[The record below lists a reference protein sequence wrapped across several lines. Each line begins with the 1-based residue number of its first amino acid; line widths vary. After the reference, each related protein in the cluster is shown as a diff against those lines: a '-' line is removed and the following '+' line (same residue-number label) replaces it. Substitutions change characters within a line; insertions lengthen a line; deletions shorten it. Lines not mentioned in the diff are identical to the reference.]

1 MNALTQKRKGENM
14 TLKYQIGVDAGGTH
28 STAIAYDLNG
38 KELGRAEGG
47 PGQINAD
54 YEGGLSNIAKV
65 INDLLDN
72 IDGDCIKVLVGI
84 AGLSIVGNA
93 PEVAANISSR
103 IHNLPTR
110 AITDSLLALYN
121 GLQGD
126 DGALV
131 IAGTGSVYNG
141 LQNGHL
147 IAVGGYGNILGDE
160 GSGYA
165 ISVAAM
171 RSALLSWDKREDN
184 GLIPMFTQLF
194 KVEKMDDCNAKFYQ
208 MDNPEI
214 AGMAVHV
221 AKLADQGDPNAK
233 KVIEGQAHLLA
244 RDIIIGLDRY
254 EDPKPMKI
262 AFTGSVLANNKMM
275 RTLIENEVRDK
286 YPKATFSISNGE
298 NARGVIYDKSKDY
311 RYFTNHDNY

>member
-1 MNALTQKRKGENM
+1 M

-54 YEGGLSNIAKV
+54 YEGGINNIADTV
-65 INDLLDN
+65 IELREK
-72 IDGDCIKVLVGI
+72 IDGDCMRVLVGI
-84 AGLSIVGNA
+84 AGLSVVGNA
-93 PEVAANISSR
+93 PEVAATISSR
-103 IHNLPTR
+103 INNLPTR
-110 AITDSLLALYN
+110 AITDSLLALYS
-121 GLQGD
+121 GLEGE

-131 IAGTGSVYNG
+131 IAGTGSVFNG
-141 LQNGHL
+141 LQDGHL

-165 ISVAAM
+165 IAKSAM
-171 RSALLSWDKREDN
+171 QSALLSWDKREDN
-184 GLIPMFTQLF
+184 ALIPMFTKF
-194 KVEKMDDCNAKFYQ
+194 FNVEHMDECNAKFYK
-208 MDNPEI
+208 MANSEV

-221 AKLADQGDPNAK
+221 AKLADQGDPDASA
-233 KVIEGQAHLLA
+233 VIKEQAHLLA

-262 AFTGSVLANNKMM
+262 ALTGSVLANNEMLRNLM
-275 RTLIENEVRDK
+275 EDEVKSK
-286 YPKATFSISNGE
+286 YPKAEFSVSNGE
-298 NARGVIYDKSKDY
+298 NARGVMFDKSKDY
-311 RYFTNHDNY
+311 RYFTNHEDH

>member
-1 MNALTQKRKGENM
+1 M

-28 STAIAYDLNG
+28 STAIAYDMDGN
-38 KELGRAEGG
+38 ELGRAEGG

-54 YEGGLSNIAKV
+54 YEGGINNIAEV
-65 INDLLDN
+65 VNELLDK
-72 IDGDCIKVLVGI
+72 IDGDCQRVLAGI
-84 AGLSIVGNA
+84 AGLSVVGNA
-93 PEVAANISSR
+93 PEVAATISSR
-103 IHNLPTR
+103 INNLPTR

-121 GLQGD
+121 GLEGD

-141 LQNGHL
+141 LQDGHL

-171 RSALLSWDKREDN
+171 KSALLSWDKREEN
-184 GLIPMFTQLF
+184 ALIPMFTELF
-194 KVEKMDDCNAKFYQ
+194 GVEYMDECNAKFYK
-208 MDNPEI
+208 MKNPEV

-221 AKLADQGDPNAK
+221 AKLADKGDKHASQ
-233 KVIEGQAHLLA
+233 VIKDQAHLLA

-262 AFTGSVLANNKMM
+262 ALTGSVLANNEMM
-275 RTLIENEVRDK
+275 RGVIEDEVKNK
-286 YPKATFSISNGE
+286 YPDAIFSVSNGE
-298 NARGVIYDKSKDY
+298 NARGVIFDKSKDY
-311 RYFTNHDNY
+311 RYFTNHEDR

>member
-1 MNALTQKRKGENM
+1 MA
-14 TLKYQIGVDAGGTH
+14 LKYQIGVDAGGTH
-28 STAIAYDLNG
+28 STAIAYDMDG
-38 KELGRAEGG
+38 KELDRAEGG

-54 YEGGLSNIAKV
+54 YEGGIENIAQV
-65 INDLLDN
+65 VNELIDR
-72 IDGDCIKVLVGI
+72 IDGDCQRVLAGI
-84 AGLSIVGNA
+84 AGLSVVGNA
-93 PEVAANISSR
+93 AEVAATISSR

-121 GLQGD
+121 GLEGD

-141 LQNGHL
+141 LQDGHL

-171 RSALLSWDKREDN
+171 KSALLSWDKREEN
-184 GLIPMFTQLF
+184 GLIDMFTNLF
-194 KVEKMDDCNAKFYQ
+194 EVSEMSDCNAKFYKMQ
-208 MDNPEI
+208 NPEV

-221 AKLADQGDPNAK
+221 AKLADKGDEHAI
-233 KVIEGQAHLLA
+233 KVIQEQAHLLA

-254 EDPKPMKI
+254 ADPKPMKI
-262 AFTGSVLANNKMM
+262 ALTGSVLANNEMM
-275 RTLIENEVRDK
+275 RSVIEDEVKNK
-286 YPKATFSISNGE
+286 YPEAVFSISNGE
-298 NARGVIYDKSKDY
+298 NARGVIFDKSKDY
-311 RYFTNHDNY
+311 RYFTNHSDR

>member
-1 MNALTQKRKGENM
+1 M
-14 TLKYQIGVDAGGTH
+14 TLKFQIGVDAGGTH
-28 STAIAYDLNG
+28 STAIAYDLEG

-54 YEGGLSNIAKV
+54 YEGGINNIASTV
-65 INDLLDN
+65 NELLN
-72 IDGDCIKVLVGI
+72 KIDGDCVRVLAGI
-84 AGLSIVGNA
+84 AGLSVVGNA
-93 PEVAANISSR
+93 PEVAATISSK
-103 IHNLPTR
+103 INNLPTR

-121 GLQGD
+121 GLEGD

-165 ISVAAM
+165 IARSAM
-171 RSALLSWDKREDN
+171 QSALLSWDKREEN
-184 GLIPMFTQLF
+184 GLIKMFTELMG
-194 KVEKMDDCNAKFYQ
+194 VETMGDCTAKFYR
-208 MDNPEI
+208 MANPEV

-221 AKLADQGDPNAK
+221 AKLADAGDKDALAIIK
-233 KVIEGQAHLLA
+233 EQAHLLA

-262 AFTGSVLANNKMM
+262 ALTGSVLANNEMM
-275 RTLIENEVRDK
+275 RGLIEDEVK
-286 YPKATFSISNGE
+286 SQYPDAVFSVSNGE
-298 NARGVIYDKSKDY
+298 NARGVMFDRSKDY
-311 RYFTNHDNY
+311 RYFTNHEDR

>member
-1 MNALTQKRKGENM
+1 M

-54 YEGGLSNIAKV
+54 YEGGINNIADTV
-65 INDLLDN
+65 NELLDK
-72 IDGDCIKVLVGI
+72 IDGDCMRVLVGI
-84 AGLSIVGNA
+84 AGLSVVGNA
-93 PEVAANISSR
+93 PEVAATISSR
-103 IHNLPTR
+103 INNLPTR
-110 AITDSLLALYN
+110 AITDSLLALYS
-121 GLQGD
+121 GLEGE

-131 IAGTGSVYNG
+131 IAGTGSVFNG
-141 LQNGHL
+141 LQDGHL

-165 ISVAAM
+165 IAKSAM
-171 RSALLSWDKREDN
+171 QSALLSWDKREDN
-184 GLIPMFTQLF
+184 ALIPMFTTF
-194 KVEKMDDCNAKFYQ
+194 FNVEHMDECNAKFYK
-208 MDNPEI
+208 MANSEV

-221 AKLADQGDPNAK
+221 AKLADQGDPDAST
-233 KVIEGQAHLLA
+233 VIKEQAHLLA

-262 AFTGSVLANNKMM
+262 ALTGSVLANNEMLRNLM
-275 RTLIENEVRDK
+275 EDEVKSK
-286 YPKATFSISNGE
+286 YPKAEFSVSNGE
-298 NARGVIYDKSKDY
+298 NARGVMFDKSKDY
-311 RYFTNHDNY
+311 RYFTNHEDH

>member
-1 MNALTQKRKGENM
+1 M

-54 YEGGLSNIAKV
+54 YEGGINNIDDTV
-65 INDLLDN
+65 NELLDK
-72 IDGDCIKVLVGI
+72 IDGDCMRVLVGI
-84 AGLSIVGNA
+84 AGLSVVGNA
-93 PEVAANISSR
+93 PEVAATISSR
-103 IHNLPTR
+103 INNLPTR
-110 AITDSLLALYN
+110 AITDSLLALYS
-121 GLQGD
+121 GLEGE

-131 IAGTGSVYNG
+131 IAGTGSVFNG
-141 LQNGHL
+141 LQDGHL

-165 ISVAAM
+165 IAKSAM
-171 RSALLSWDKREDN
+171 QSALLSWDKREDN
-184 GLIPMFTQLF
+184 ALIPMFTKF
-194 KVEKMDDCNAKFYQ
+194 FNVEHMDECNAKFYK
-208 MDNPEI
+208 MANSEV

-221 AKLADQGDPNAK
+221 AKLADQGDPDASA
-233 KVIEGQAHLLA
+233 VIKEQAHLLA

-262 AFTGSVLANNKMM
+262 ALTGSVLANNEMLRNLM
-275 RTLIENEVRDK
+275 EDEVKSK
-286 YPKATFSISNGE
+286 YPKAEFSVSNGE
-298 NARGVIYDKSKDY
+298 NARGVMFDKSKDY
-311 RYFTNHDNY
+311 RYFTNHEDH

>member
-1 MNALTQKRKGENM
+1 M

-54 YEGGLSNIAKV
+54 YEGGINNIADTV
-65 INDLLDN
+65 NELLDK
-72 IDGDCIKVLVGI
+72 IDGDCMRVLVGI
-84 AGLSIVGNA
+84 AGLSVVGNA
-93 PEVAANISSR
+93 PEVAATISSR
-103 IHNLPTR
+103 INNLPTR
-110 AITDSLLALYN
+110 AITDSLLALYS
-121 GLQGD
+121 GLEGE

-131 IAGTGSVYNG
+131 IAATGSVFNG
-141 LQNGHL
+141 LQDGHL

-165 ISVAAM
+165 IAKSAM
-171 RSALLSWDKREDN
+171 QSALLSWDKREDN
-184 GLIPMFTQLF
+184 ALTPMFTKF
-194 KVEKMDDCNAKFYQ
+194 FNVEHMDECNAEFYK
-208 MDNPEI
+208 MANSEV

-221 AKLADQGDPNAK
+221 AKLADQGDPDASA
-233 KVIEGQAHLLA
+233 VIKEQAHLLA

-262 AFTGSVLANNKMM
+262 ALTGSVLANNEMLRNLM
-275 RTLIENEVRDK
+275 EDEVKSK
-286 YPKATFSISNGE
+286 YPKAEFSVSNGE
-298 NARGVIYDKSKDY
+298 NARGVMFDKSKDY
-311 RYFTNHDNY
+311 RYFTNHEDH

>member
-1 MNALTQKRKGENM
+1 M

-54 YEGGLSNIAKV
+54 YEGGINNIADTV
-65 INDLLDN
+65 NELLDK
-72 IDGDCIKVLVGI
+72 IDGDCMRVLVGI
-84 AGLSIVGNA
+84 AGLSVVGNA
-93 PEVAANISSR
+93 PEVAATVSSR
-103 IHNLPTR
+103 INNLPTR
-110 AITDSLLALYN
+110 AITDSLLALYS
-121 GLQGD
+121 GLEGE

-131 IAGTGSVYNG
+131 IAGTGSVFNG
-141 LQNGHL
+141 LQDGHL

-165 ISVAAM
+165 IAKSAM
-171 RSALLSWDKREDN
+171 QSALLSWDKREDN
-184 GLIPMFTQLF
+184 ALIPMFTKF
-194 KVEKMDDCNAKFYQ
+194 FNVEHMDECNAKFYK
-208 MDNPEI
+208 MANSEV

-221 AKLADQGDPNAK
+221 AKLADQGDPDASA
-233 KVIEGQAHLLA
+233 VIKEQAHLLA

-262 AFTGSVLANNKMM
+262 ALTGSVLANNEMLRNLM
-275 RTLIENEVRDK
+275 EDEVKSK
-286 YPKATFSISNGE
+286 YPKAEFSVSNGE
-298 NARGVIYDKSKDY
+298 NARGVMFDKSKDY
-311 RYFTNHDNY
+311 RYFTNHEDH

>member
-1 MNALTQKRKGENM
+1 MA
-14 TLKYQIGVDAGGTH
+14 LKYQIGVDAGGTH
-28 STAIAYDLNG
+28 STAIAYDMDG

-54 YEGGLSNIAKV
+54 YEGGINNIAEV
-65 INDLLDN
+65 VNELLDK
-72 IDGDCIKVLVGI
+72 IDGDCQRVLAGI
-84 AGLSIVGNA
+84 AGLSVVGNA
-93 PEVAANISSR
+93 PEVAATISSR
-103 IHNLPTR
+103 INNLPTR

-121 GLQGD
+121 GLEGD

-131 IAGTGSVYNG
+131 IAGTGSVFNG
-141 LQNGHL
+141 LQDGHL

-171 RSALLSWDKREDN
+171 KSALLSWDKREEN
-184 GLIPMFTQLF
+184 ALIPMFTELF
-194 KVEKMDDCNAKFYQ
+194 GVEHMDECNAKFYK
-208 MDNPEI
+208 MKNPEV

-221 AKLADQGDPNAK
+221 AKLADSGDKHASQ
-233 KVIEGQAHLLA
+233 VIKDQAHLLA

-262 AFTGSVLANNKMM
+262 ALTGSVLANNEMM
-275 RTLIENEVRDK
+275 RGLIEDEVKNK
-286 YPKATFSISNGE
+286 YPDAIFSVSNGE
-298 NARGVIYDKSKDY
+298 NARGVIFDKSKDY
-311 RYFTNHDNY
+311 RYFTNHEDR

>member
-1 MNALTQKRKGENM
+1 M

-54 YEGGLSNIAKV
+54 YEGGINNIADTV
-65 INDLLDN
+65 NELLDK
-72 IDGDCIKVLVGI
+72 IDGDCMRVLVGI
-84 AGLSIVGNA
+84 AGLSVVGNA
-93 PEVAANISSR
+93 PEVAATISSR
-103 IHNLPTR
+103 INNLPTR
-110 AITDSLLALYN
+110 AITDSLLALYS
-121 GLQGD
+121 GLEGE

-131 IAGTGSVYNG
+131 IAGTGSVFNG
-141 LQNGHL
+141 LQDGHL

-165 ISVAAM
+165 IAKSAM
-171 RSALLSWDKREDN
+171 QSALLSWDKREDN
-184 GLIPMFTQLF
+184 ALIPMFTKF
-194 KVEKMDDCNAKFYQ
+194 FNVEHMDECNAKFYK
-208 MDNPEI
+208 MANSEV

-221 AKLADQGDPNAK
+221 AKLADQGDPDASA
-233 KVIEGQAHLLA
+233 VIKEQAHLLA

-262 AFTGSVLANNKMM
+262 ALTGSVLANNEMLRNLM
-275 RTLIENEVRDK
+275 EDEVESK
-286 YPKATFSISNGE
+286 YPKAEFSVSNSE
-298 NARGVIYDKSKDY
+298 NARGVMFDKSKDY
-311 RYFTNHDNY
+311 RYFTNHEDH

>member
-1 MNALTQKRKGENM
+1 M

-54 YEGGLSNIAKV
+54 YEGGINNIADTV
-65 INDLLDN
+65 NELLDK
-72 IDGDCIKVLVGI
+72 IDGDCMRVLVGI
-84 AGLSIVGNA
+84 AGLSVVGNA
-93 PEVAANISSR
+93 PEVAATISSR
-103 IHNLPTR
+103 INNLPTR
-110 AITDSLLALYN
+110 AITDSLLALYS
-121 GLQGD
+121 GLEGE

-131 IAGTGSVYNG
+131 IAGTGSVFNG
-141 LQNGHL
+141 LQDGHL

-165 ISVAAM
+165 IAKSAM
-171 RSALLSWDKREDN
+171 QSALLSWDKREDN
-184 GLIPMFTQLF
+184 ALIPMFTKF
-194 KVEKMDDCNAKFYQ
+194 FNVEHMAECNAKFYK
-208 MDNPEI
+208 MANSEV

-221 AKLADQGDPNAK
+221 AKLADQGDPDASA
-233 KVIEGQAHLLA
+233 VIKEQAHLLA

-262 AFTGSVLANNKMM
+262 ALTGSVLANNEMLRNLM
-275 RTLIENEVRDK
+275 EDEVKSK
-286 YPKATFSISNGE
+286 YPKAEFSVSNGE
-298 NARGVIYDKSKDY
+298 NARGVMFDKSKDY
-311 RYFTNHDNY
+311 RYFTNHEDH